1 VFDEDRL
8 REMSHA
14 ERHRL
19 MRALAA
25 VENADPDPDQV
36 SSRRRAIVLAVI
48 IVCCVVLA
56 AWIGVLAVTLP
67 RYYRSGG
74 WRGAWVGFDL
84 ALLAAFAVTGWAAW
98 RRRQVLIICLV
109 VLATLLCCDAWFD
122 VLLDARTKGFEL
134 SLLSAL
140 FVELPL
146 AGLAILG
153 ARRLLHL
160 NIAAVRRYEGETGD
174 APRLRE
180 ARIIGGRPSS
190 YLSDLFTEPGPR
202 PGQRPSPGPASA
214 SAPGAS
220 DRGDGDDDYDDADY
234 GGARYGNLTSGNLQY
249 GAPEPAAPEPAA
261 PASPAPASSAPAS
274 SAPASSAPASSADS
288 G

>member
-8 REMSHA
+8 REMSHTD
-14 ERHRL
+14 RHRL
-19 MRALAA
+19 MRALAS
-25 VENADPDPDQV
+25 VENADPDPDRL
-36 SSRRRAIVLAVI
+36 SSRRRAIALAVI

-84 ALLAAFAVTGWAAW
+84 VLLTAFAVTGWAAW

-109 VLATLLCCDAWFD
+109 VVATLLCCDAWFD
-122 VLLDARTKGFEL
+122 VLLDAHTKGFEL
-134 SLLSAL
+134 SLLTAL
-140 FVELPL
+140 FIELPL

-160 NIAAVRRYEGETGD
+160 NIAVVQRYEGETGD
-174 APRLRE
+174 APRLRQ
-180 ARIIGGRPSS
+180 ARIIGGSPSS
-190 YLSDLFTEPGPR
+190 HLSDLFTKPALRLGSKR
-202 PGQRPSPGPASA
+202 SPGPDSA

-220 DRGDGDDDYDDADY
+220 DRGDGDYGDGDYGVAGYGDPESGSADYVGPAHGDPDRLYRDRVDADRP
-234 GGARYGNLTSGNLQY
+234 ARTSDH
-249 GAPEPAAPEPAA
+249 P
-261 PASPAPASSAPAS
+261 
-274 SAPASSAPASSADS
+274 D
-288 G
+288 

>member
-19 MRALAA
+19 MRALVA
-25 VENADPDPDQV
+25 VENADPGPDQV

-67 RYYRSGG
+67 RDYRAGG

-134 SLLSAL
+134 SLMSAL

-146 AGLAILG
+146 AALAVLG

-160 NIAAVRRYEGETGD
+160 NIAVIRRYEGETGET
-174 APRLRE
+174 PRLRQ
-180 ARIIGGRPSS
+180 AKIIGGRPSPHLS
-190 YLSDLFTEPGPR
+190 YLFTEPGPR
-202 PGQRPSPGPASA
+202 PGPGPRGSPGPASA
-214 SAPGAS
+214 SAAGAS
-220 DRGDGDDDYDDADY
+220 DHDDGDYDAGDDSDY
-234 GGARYGNLTSGNLQY
+234 GGARYGNLASENLQY
-249 GAPEPAAPEPAA
+249 GAPDPDALEPGRRRR
-261 PASPAPASSAPAS
+261 SPPGPR
-274 SAPASSAPASSADS
+274 
-288 G
+288 GR